1 MSEIKVVPYIPDE
14 DYDNPAMVVDFYE
27 FTMANCLFLNGF
39 KNTTLVFDMFFRK
52 NPDNQGY
59 SISAGQRK
67 LTRFLLNYHF
77 NEQDVHW
84 LRTKGMSEEFCEYL
98 RTYRWQGDMYALPE
112 GTVCYPHVQ
121 MVRIECDLVGAILI
135 ETYLLQTMN
144 FHSLIATNP
153 HHRPE
158 HPHPSQRHG
167 VRHPPR
173 TGRERRQR
181 RRICG
186 CSGRLHRHGQLSG
199 GDEVRL

>member
-1 MSEIKVVPYIPDE
+1 MNEIKVEPYIPDE

-27 FTMANCLFLNGF
+27 FTMANCLFLHGF
-39 KNTTLVFDMFFRK
+39 KDTTLVFDMFFRK

-77 NEQDVHW
+77 NEQDIHW

-98 RTYRWQGDMYALPE
+98 RTYKWQGDMYALPE

-135 ETYLLQTMN
+135 ETYLLQT
-144 FHSLIATNP
+144 LNP
-153 HHRPE
+153 DCHQGHPRHRPE
-158 HPHPSQRHG
+158 HPHPPQRHG

-181 RRICG
+181 WCLRR
-186 CSGRLHRHGQLSG
+186 SAGRLHRHGKLSG
-199 GDEVRL
+199 